1 MEDRYGSGMGMGVTF
16 GSMVQK
22 GKFLA
27 SAIDFCARA
36 LKSVDLPTLGSP
48 TSPTRIFIERRVEVR
63 WLLCLA
69 FVPIYVWNGWLGMK
83 ERAEMVGSTYKR
95 ETNKR
100 HENVFIFR

>member
-1 MEDRYGSGMGMGVTF
+1 MEDRYGSGMGMSVRF

-48 TSPTRIFIERRVEVR
+48 TSPTRIFIERRVGVR
-63 WLLCLA
+63 GFLCLA
-69 FVPIYVWNGWLGMK
+69 FVATHVWN
-83 ERAEMVGSTYKR
+83 R
-95 ETNKR
+95 
-100 HENVFIFR
+100 